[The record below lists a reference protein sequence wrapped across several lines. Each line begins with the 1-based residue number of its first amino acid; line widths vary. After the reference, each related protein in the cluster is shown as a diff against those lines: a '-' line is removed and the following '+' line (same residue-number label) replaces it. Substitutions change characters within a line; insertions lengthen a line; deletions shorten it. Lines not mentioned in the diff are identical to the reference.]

1 MTKPRSSW
9 LAWLATLLL
18 AGVGVFFYLRFGS
31 AKDAEPPQF
40 DTARVDR
47 GPLVAKITATGTL
60 SALVTVQVGSQVS
73 GRLQEIYADFNSTV
87 KKGEVIAKI
96 DPQLF
101 IAARAQ
107 ARANAAAAQAN
118 TMRSEA
124 QAVEAERQYK
134 RLQSLGDQK
143 LIAQADAETAEAN
156 WLSAKA
162 QVAASKAAIAQAAAA
177 LHQADVN
184 LAYTTII
191 SPINGVVI
199 SRSVDVGQTVAASLQ
214 APTLFVIAE
223 DLRKMQV
230 DASVSEA
237 DVGKLSPGMPA
248 SFTVDAFPGERFH
261 GSIRQIR
268 NAAQTLQNV
277 VTYNSVIDVENP
289 EQKLRPGMTASV
301 VFVYANR
308 DDALRVP
315 NSALRFRPTPEV
327 LAQLRDADG
336 DAKRPRPL
344 NKERLRAPADAEDDP
359 GRRTVWV
366 LRDGKPRPLTIQIG
380 VSDGSVTEVTE
391 GGLQPGDTLITDVA
405 SAAGSGGSRGP
416 GAARPGFRMF

>member
-18 AGVGVFFYLRFGS
+18 AGGGVFLYLRFGS
-31 AKDAEPPQF
+31 AKNAEPPKF
-40 DTARVDR
+40 DTAHVDR
-47 GPLVAKITATGTL
+47 GPLIAKITATGTL

-73 GRLQEIYADFNSTV
+73 GRLQEIYADFNAVV
-87 KKGEVIAKI
+87 KKGQVIAKI

-118 TMRSEA
+118 AMRSEA
-124 QAVEAERQYK
+124 LAVEAERQYK

-143 LIAQADAETAEAN
+143 LIAQADAETAQAN

-162 QVAASKAAIAQAAAA
+162 QVAASKAEIAQAAAT
-177 LHQADVN
+177 LHQAEVN
-184 LAYTTII
+184 LAYTTIV

-214 APTLFVIAE
+214 APILFVIAE

-248 SFTVDAFPGERFH
+248 SFTVDAFPGERFR

-277 VTYNSVIDVENP
+277 VTYNSVIDVANP

-308 DDALRVP
+308 DDVLRVP

-327 LAQLRDADG
+327 LAQLRDAG
-336 DAKRPRPL
+336 VDARRPGPL
-344 NKERLRAPADAEDDP
+344 NKERLRPTADAEEDP
-359 GRRTVWV
+359 GRRTVWA
-366 LRDGKPRPLTIQIG
+366 LRKGKPEPLTIRIG
-380 VSDGSVTEVTE
+380 VSDGSVTEVLE

-405 SAAGSGGSRGP
+405 SATGP
-416 GAARPGFRMF
+416 GGARPPGGARSGFRMF